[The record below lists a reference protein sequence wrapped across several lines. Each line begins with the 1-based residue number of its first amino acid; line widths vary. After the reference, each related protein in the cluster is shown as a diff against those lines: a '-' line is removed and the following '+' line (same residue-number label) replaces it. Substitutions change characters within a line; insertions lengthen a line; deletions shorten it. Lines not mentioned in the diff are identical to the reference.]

1 MYTRCSA
8 DDTHV
13 APLVVFTSVYTW
25 GHSGAHFFPTSQLLR
40 YTQTGVALRPESAS
54 PSDMAWNAADFGV
67 SLRRQLSDGATAAV
81 ETWRH
86 QPARENAAH
95 LLKYSRWCK
104 RPSRKRSHLPIS
116 NLGAE
121 DRLAK
126 APFADD
132 LVHPIPIH
140 PSTPPCVSC
149 ARYVQHRMGSHQPGQ
164 IELTAKSHSSHVPS
178 LRPDILLLSGAVLTF
193 IQRLIPH
200 AVTPSLIAI
209 LALRVRP
216 QGARRFPDHPCRLSA
231 GPLIKKMCPEQGDPP
246 YIESS
251 GLS

>member
-40 YTQTGVALRPESAS
+40 YTQTGVALQPESAS

-95 LLKYSRWCK
+95 LLK
-104 RPSRKRSHLPIS
+104 
-116 NLGAE
+116 
-121 DRLAK
+121 
-126 APFADD
+126 
-132 LVHPIPIH
+132 
-140 PSTPPCVSC
+140 
-149 ARYVQHRMGSHQPGQ
+149 
-164 IELTAKSHSSHVPS
+164 
-178 LRPDILLLSGAVLTF
+178 
-193 IQRLIPH
+193 
-200 AVTPSLIAI
+200 I
-209 LALRVRP
+209 LALVQTSQAGRDLTFPSAILEQRIASPKLPLPTTLSTRYRSISQRHPVSLVP
-216 QGARRFPDHPCRLSA
+216 ARCSNGWVPINPVKLN
-231 GPLIKKMCPEQGDPP
+231 
-246 YIESS
+246 
-251 GLS
+251 